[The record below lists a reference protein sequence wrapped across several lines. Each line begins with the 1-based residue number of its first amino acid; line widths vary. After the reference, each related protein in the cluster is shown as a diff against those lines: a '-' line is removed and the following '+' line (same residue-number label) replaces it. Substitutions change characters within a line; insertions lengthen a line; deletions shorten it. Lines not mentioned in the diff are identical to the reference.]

1 MTIGDRIYSREEFA
15 EILERAEDL
24 ERRAEVALGSQP
36 GFSLA
41 QMREI
46 AAEAGID
53 PDAVERAAHLL
64 PPRAPDRPIE
74 HATGGVLRHRIQASY
89 PVALTDEGLE
99 KLLAVIR
106 ASSGHPGSGNVT
118 VSGLTW
124 WANQGD
130 MHVDVHAHK
139 DSTLVEVSVDRSR
152 LLIAPALLGT
162 TTAWLLASFLDVA
175 NLGVVV
181 VSVAAGI
188 GVAGGML
195 RAFVNRAKKRTD
207 SLMSSIARAM
217 PRLGEST
224 APALPADQ
232 SQSRSDRDISSARG
246 SDNVPG

>member
-1 MTIGDRIYSREEFA
+1 MTLSDRIYSREEFA

-64 PPRAPDRPIE
+64 PPKAPERPIE
-74 HATGGVLRHRIQASY
+74 HTSGGVFRQRIQVSY
-89 PVALTDEGLE
+89 PVALGDEGLA
-99 KLLAVIR
+99 KLLAVIQ

-118 VSGLTW
+118 VSGLSW

-130 MHVDVHAHK
+130 MHVDVHANN

-152 LLIAPALLGT
+152 LLFTPVLLGT
-162 TTAWLLASFLDVA
+162 VTAWLLASFLEVA
-175 NLGVVV
+175 NVGVVV
-181 VSVAAGI
+181 GSVAAGL
-188 GVAGGML
+188 GVSGAML
-195 RAFVNRAKKRTD
+195 RAFINRATKRTD

-217 PRLGEST
+217 PRLRKSG
-224 APALPADQ
+224 AAALPADPT
-232 SQSRSDRDISSARG
+232 QSRPDRDSSGA
-246 SDNVPG
+246 S